1 MNPVTVVVVS
11 ILCAWISFSA
21 MLVTIICMNS
31 SMLSRIDEPFKDTAE
46 LAQERKMYRE
56 VIIAFASVNG
66 CADCGDETPTQELL
80 TFNGLCGVCFQGRC
94 DDANKPLVPPD
105 PYGDEDDVIPDD
117 SGPGHSLY
125 Q

>member
-31 SMLSRIDEPFKDTAE
+31 SRLSRIDEPFKDPAE
-46 LAQERKMYRE
+46 LAQERKMYRDSLIRNSE
-56 VIIAFASVNG
+56 PK
-66 CADCGDETPTQELL
+66 CTDCKDETPTQELL

-105 PYGDEDDVIPDD
+105 PYGDEDDVIPDV